1 MKKIINFISVYKKE
15 IGGLIRH
22 AATIAGGI
30 LIAKGSLTTDSFHLI
45 LGASSSIIGTG
56 WSFVNKATHK
66 KELHVALSTDPVSGE
81 KTREFCNTDNVW
93 KSADSNVGVGT
104 SVGGIPVGVGTSTPG
119 NVGIGTDAPG
129 NVGVGTSA

>member
-1 MKKIINFISVYKKE
+1 MKKIINFISDYKKE

-22 AATIAGGI
+22 AATIAGGV

-104 SVGGIPVGVGTSTPG
+104 SVGGIPVGVGTS
-119 NVGIGTDAPG
+119 VGVGTAAPG